1 MSDQITGQDASL
13 GQVPRVSVVV
23 PTYNPGDLLTR
34 SLGSVLAQSMTDLEV
49 VVVDDGSRE
58 PQEWVADLDPR
69 VTYVRQDNRGVSVA
83 RNVGVAAARSDWV
96 AFLDQDDE
104 WLPDK
109 LAMQLDLVAAR
120 PRAAF
125 CCTGFDWVRSD
136 GSVHGD
142 PEQLTYRG
150 LLSTQSALLSSVL
163 IAREDYEAV
172 GGHDP
177 LLVQMQDWDL
187 FLRLTMDGRDPVMVP
202 ERLVRY
208 HLHGENASRDY
219 VTAMRERLAV
229 LDRHEARAR
238 RRGDGMTLAAIDR
251 GRRRT
256 RELFAH
262 QAVDA
267 ARDGARD
274 HDGRA
279 VLAHGARAGRLSPT
293 VVATAVGQALA
304 SRLPGRTT
312 TTAPGSG
319 SASGVAS
326 GEGE

>member
-1 MSDQITGQDASL
+1 MGDARF

-34 SLGSVLAQSMTDLEV
+34 SLGSVLAQSVTDLEV
-49 VVVDDGSRE
+49 VVVDDGSRA
-58 PQEWVADLDPR
+58 PQAWVTDLDPR
-69 VTYVRQDNRGVSVA
+69 VTYLRQDNRGVSVA
-83 RNVGVAAARSDWV
+83 RNVGVAVARSDWV

-109 LAMQLDLVAAR
+109 LASQLDVVAAR

-125 CCTGFDWVRSD
+125 CCTGFDWVRPD

-163 IAREDYEAV
+163 VARDDYEAV

-187 FLRLTMDGRDPVMVP
+187 FLRLTMGGRDPVMVP
-202 ERLVRY
+202 DRLVRY

-219 VTAMRERLAV
+219 VTAMQERLSV
-229 LDRHEARAR
+229 LDRHAARAR
-238 RRGDGMTLAAIDR
+238 RLGDGMTLAAIDR

-267 ARDGARD
+267 AREGARQ
-274 HDGRA
+274 HDGR
-279 VLAHGARAGRLSPT
+279 GPRA
-293 VVATAVGQALA
+293 
-304 SRLPGRTT
+304 
-312 TTAPGSG
+312 AP
-319 SASGVAS
+319 AWP
-326 GEGE
+326 